1 MHQSV
6 ESDPV
11 NGRVEAGRPLAGSL
25 NRQPRGHEGTARE
38 ASKGGPAGRPT
49 QQPVSPGQSVLDFIQ
64 AHPVVA
70 AGAAL
75 AVGAAVVM
83 VVNSRRV
90 DNSRLDRRA
99 MRAAQNMERS
109 FAREMRNL
117 RHSDFADRLGRVG
130 NSFGDAFSR
139 IDLSPLADLGKT
151 YLEAARSKLGR

>member
-1 MHQSV
+1 MHQRV

-11 NGRVEAGRPLAGSL
+11 YGRAE
-25 NRQPRGHEGTARE
+25 TARLRAGASDEPRSQIIEE
-38 ASKGGPAGRPT
+38 ARNPADPANRAP
-49 QQPVSPGQSVLDFIQ
+49 QQPASAGQSVLDFIQ

-83 VVNSRRV
+83 VVNSRRG
-90 DNSRLDRRA
+90 DSSRLDRRA
-99 MRAAQNMERS
+99 MRAARDIERS

-139 IDLSPLADLGKT
+139 IDLSPLADLGKS
-151 YLEAARSKLGR
+151 YLEAARSRLGR

>member
-1 MHQSV
+1 M
-6 ESDPV
+6 
-11 NGRVEAGRPLAGSL
+11 AGSL
-25 NRQPRGHEGTARE
+25 NQQPRGHESASRE
-38 ASKGGPAGRPT
+38 ARKPDPVGRPT
-49 QQPVSPGQSVLDFIQ
+49 QQSTSPGQSVLDFIQ

-90 DNSRLDRRA
+90 DSRRLDRRA
-99 MRAAQNMERS
+99 MRAAQSMERS

-139 IDLSPLADLGKT
+139 IDLSPLAELGKT